1 MKRKLLFITPHLS
14 TGGQPQYLLQK
25 IKSFINE
32 FDIYCVEYTYYGDA
46 YVVQRNQVKNLLGDK
61 FFGLSS
67 DKQYLL
73 EIIDKINPDIIH
85 FEEIPDTFVDESILK
100 KIYDESRNYY
110 ILATTHSSNTKPE
123 NIKYTA
129 DKFILVSEWSKGVF
143 DNVFKGSIPCE
154 VWEYP
159 IIKIDYDKDKA
170 KEELGFDKEYKHILN
185 VGLFTPGKN
194 QKHIVELAR
203 LCVNEKIK
211 FHFVGNQAVNFKDY
225 WEPLMVNLPENCIL
239 HGERSD
245 VDKFYMA
252 SDLFYFPSLWEL
264 NPISIKEALSFNLPI
279 FIKDL
284 EVYPRYKESKYITD
298 NVSANKNIILEHF
311 GITIENDS
319 ICLVM
324 AHADTNYRK
333 RLLNEC
339 LKSINLPVVL
349 STNYP
354 VSEETQLL
362 CDYYIYNKNN
372 PLLYKE
378 EFSKYNVSYNH
389 WHIDINGNKI
399 VKSFNFEHGYAA
411 YSLTREGLEFI
422 EKLGYKKVHIINY
435 DYQISNKTL
444 NDNSNSLN
452 DCDIIVYKY
461 DEKDYEGDSYCSG
474 FISSKMEHILPFFTK
489 FKSRESYY
497 TSGDSFNIL
506 EIKLKKFLDNQ
517 NSNISKRLFDSLKE
531 DNKVNQE
538 GLLQFSKSKE

>member
-1 MKRKLLFITPHLS
+1 MKKLLYITPHLS
-14 TGGQPQYLLQK
+14 TGGLPQYLLKKIETFNNQFEIWCIEWSNISDHFIVQKNK
-25 IKSFINE
+25 IKHI
-32 FDIYCVEYTYYGDA
+32 
-46 YVVQRNQVKNLLGDK
+46 LGNKLITLGKDK
-61 FFGLSS
+61 FESLN
-67 DKQYLL
+67 
-73 EIIDKINPDIIH
+73 IIGQINPDIIH
-85 FEEIPDTFVDESILK
+85 IEEIPETFIDSKILDI
-100 KIYDESRNYY
+100 IYRDDRNYS
-110 ILATTHSSNTKPE
+110 IVVTTHSSNTKPGS
-123 NIKYTA
+123 IKYTA

-143 DNVFKGSIPCE
+143 DNIFKGSIPCE

-159 IIKIDYDKDKA
+159 VIKVDYDKDKV

-194 QKHIVELAR
+194 QKHIIELAR

-211 FHFVGNQAVNFKDY
+211 FHFVGNQADNFKDY
-225 WEPLMVNLPENCIL
+225 WEPLIDNLPENCIL
-239 HGERSD
+239 HGERDD

-264 NPISIKEALSFNLPI
+264 NPISIKEALSFGLPI
-279 FIKDL
+279 FTKDL
-284 EVYPRYKESKYITD
+284 ETYPKYKESKYITD
-298 NVSANKNIILEHF
+298 NVSVNKNMILEHF

-333 RLLNEC
+333 KLLNEC
-339 LKSINLPVVL
+339 LSSINLPVVL

-354 VSEETQLL
+354 VSEENQLL

-378 EFSKYNVSYNH
+378 EYSKYNVFYNY
-389 WHIDINGNKI
+389 WYLDNNGNKI
-399 VKSFNFEHGYAA
+399 TKPFEFEHGYAA
-411 YSLTREGLEFI
+411 YSLIRDGLEFI

-444 NDNSNSLN
+444 NDNSKSLDN
-452 DCDIIVYKY
+452 CDIIVYQQL
-461 DEKDYEGDSYCSG
+461 EENYEAG
-474 FISSKMEHILPFFTK
+474 FISSKIDHILPFFTK

-497 TSGDSFNIL
+497 KSGEPFNIL
-506 EIKLKKFLDNQ
+506 EIKLKKYIDAQ
-517 NSNISKRLFDSLKE
+517 NSNISKRPFDSLKE
-531 DNKVNQE
+531 YNKVNQE

>member
-1 MKRKLLFITPHLS
+1 
-14 TGGQPQYLLQK
+14 
-25 IKSFINE
+25 
-32 FDIYCVEYTYYGDA
+32 
-46 YVVQRNQVKNLLGDK
+46 
-61 FFGLSS
+61 
-67 DKQYLL
+67 
-73 EIIDKINPDIIH
+73 
-85 FEEIPDTFVDESILK
+85 
-100 KIYDESRNYY
+100 
-110 ILATTHSSNTKPE
+110 
-123 NIKYTA
+123 
-129 DKFILVSEWSKGVF
+129 
-143 DNVFKGSIPCE
+143 
-154 VWEYP
+154 
-159 IIKIDYDKDKA
+159 
-170 KEELGFDKEYKHILN
+170 
-185 VGLFTPGKN
+185 
-194 QKHIVELAR
+194 
-203 LCVNEKIK
+203 
-211 FHFVGNQAVNFKDY
+211 
-225 WEPLMVNLPENCIL
+225 
-239 HGERSD
+239 
-245 VDKFYMA
+245 MA

-264 NPISIKEALSFNLPI
+264 NPISIKEALSFGLPI
-279 FIKDL
+279 FTKDL
-284 EVYPRYKESKYITD
+284 ETYPKYKESNYITD
-298 NVSANKNIILEHF
+298 NISANKNIILEHF
-311 GITIENDS
+311 GISIENDS

-333 RLLNEC
+333 GLLNEC
-339 LKSINLPVVL
+339 LSSINLPVVL

-399 VKSFNFEHGYAA
+399 VKPFNFEHGYAA

-444 NDNSNSLN
+444 NDNSKSLDN
-452 DCDIIVYKY
+452 CDIIVYQY
-461 DEKDYEGDSYCSG
+461 DANNYDGDSYCSG
-474 FISSKMEHILPFFTK
+474 FLSSKMEHILPFFTK

-517 NSNISKRLFDSLKE
+517 NSNISKRLFDSLKG

>member
-1 MKRKLLFITPHLS
+1 MKKKLLFITPHLS

-32 FDIYCVEYTYYGDA
+32 FDIYCIEYTYYGDA
-46 YVVQRNQVKNLLGDK
+46 YVVQRNQIKNLLGDK

-67 DKQYLL
+67 DKKYLL
-73 EIIDKINPDIIH
+73 ELINNISPDIIH

-100 KIYDESRNYY
+100 KIYDESRSYY

-129 DKFILVSEWSKGVF
+129 DKFILVSEWSKSVF
-143 DNVFKGSIPCE
+143 DNIFKGSIPCE

-194 QKHIVELAR
+194 QKHIIELAMIF
-203 LCVNEKIK
+203 LNEKII
-211 FHFVGNQAVNFKDY
+211 FHFVGNMADNFKDY
-225 WEPLMVNLPENCIL
+225 WGPLMVNLPENCIL
-239 HGERSD
+239 HGERKD

-264 NPISIKEALSFNLPI
+264 NPIAIKEALSYNLPI
-279 FIKDL
+279 FIKNL
-284 EVYPRYKESKYITD
+284 EVYPKYKEAIYITD
-298 NVSANKNIILEHF
+298 NISVNKNMVLEHF
-311 GITIENDS
+311 EELTDKES

-324 AHADTNYRK
+324 AHTDTDYRK
-333 RLLNEC
+333 KLLNEC
-339 LKSINLPVVL
+339 LSSIKLPVVL

-354 VSEETQLL
+354 VSEESQLL

-378 EFSKYNVSYNH
+378 EFSKYNVSYNY
-389 WHIDINGNKI
+389 WNIDENGNK
-399 VKSFNFEHGYAA
+399 VTKSFNFEHGYAA
-411 YSLTREGLEFI
+411 YSLIREGLEFI
-422 EKLGYKKVHIINY
+422 KKLGYKKVHIINY
-435 DYQISNKTL
+435 DYQISNTTL
-444 NDNSNSLN
+444 IENSNSL
-452 DCDIIVYKY
+452 DICDIIVYKY
-461 DEKDYEGDSYCSG
+461 GEKDYDGDSYSSG
-474 FISSKMEHILPFFTK
+474 FISSKLEHIIPFFTR
-489 FKSRESYY
+489 FNSRESYY
-497 TSGDSFNIL
+497 TSGESFNIL
-506 EIKLKKFLDNQ
+506 EIKFKNFLDSQ
-517 NSNISKRLFDSLKE
+517 NSNISKRLFESLKK